1 MPSLELWCSRKP
13 NNTHHFISH
22 LWMNRRQRVK
32 ETSLSLRT
40 VGVHFIHG
48 RDYNL
53 VHSVGVV
60 SRAPS
65 TSIFGVSV
73 CLSSI
78 LFSRLH
84 IRHFICCCFFLLHH
98 LLVYVYTC
106 RNRWMVNGSPSS
118 LLHREC
124 VCVWVCADSPAPPM
138 SRVLCFV
145 CSHTRNTSDERAHE
159 TEWEKNNKEILK
171 IETGK
176 WNTET
181 LNLNS
186 IFHPFKSSQSS
197 HIHIVHSH
205 YHAVC
210 WLTSHVT
217 LIICVLVA
225 FSLPRSLQHLAH
237 AATYTHFRELR
248 LLQIFGKHSTHRESG
263 RDYVLIL
270 SLSFIKIKRY
280 ATWSARYSKCCSKL
294 SRGSVQFSQLH
305 IVAACEWIMS
315 YGNLF
320 TCKCFI
326 AQCYHFPSNNDFHGK
341 ISHSFAGAEKR
352 ASKQRLLQW
361 TYS

>member
-1 MPSLELWCSRKP
+1 ML
-13 NNTHHFISH
+13 
-22 LWMNRRQRVK
+22 
-32 ETSLSLRT
+32 
-40 VGVHFIHG
+40 
-48 RDYNL
+48 
-53 VHSVGVV
+53 
-60 SRAPS
+60 
-65 TSIFGVSV
+65 
-73 CLSSI
+73 
-78 LFSRLH
+78 LF
-84 IRHFICCCFFLLHH
+84 FFLLLHH

-248 LLQIFGKHSTHRESG
+248 LLQIFGKHSTHRERG

-341 ISHSFAGAEKR
+341 ISHSLAGAEKR